1 MIQRVEDAEVDA
13 MWSYVGKKRELWWR
27 WHAID
32 HRRGYVL
39 AYGLGRCKDDVFLKL
54 KAL

>member
-1 MIQRVEDAEVDA
+1 MIQRVEDAEVDEKG
-13 MWSYVGKKRELWWR
+13 SYVGKKREPRWL

-32 HRRGYVL
+32 PRSGHVL
-39 AYGLGRCKDDVFLKL
+39 VYGLGRRKDGVLLQL